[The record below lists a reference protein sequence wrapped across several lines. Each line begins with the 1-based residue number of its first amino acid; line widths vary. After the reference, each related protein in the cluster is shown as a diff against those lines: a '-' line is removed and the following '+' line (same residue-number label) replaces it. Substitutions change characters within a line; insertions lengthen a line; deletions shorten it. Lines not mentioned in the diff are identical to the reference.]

1 MSLIIDGYNLLHASG
16 ILPKGLGP
24 GGLERARQ
32 ALLNFLVASL
42 DAQVR
47 KRTVVVFD
55 ASDAPA
61 GLPRTV
67 DHEGLCVR
75 FASDHEDADSLIEEL
90 ILGDSAPRRLTVV
103 SSDHRLQRAARRR
116 RARAV
121 DSRTWYDEIVRE
133 RSLRRAAEDR
143 PPTKP
148 TSPPSADEVEFW
160 LRQFEEDDQP
170 GQSKLNDPFPPGY
183 GEDLLEE

>member
-1 MSLIIDGYNLLHASG
+1 MQDE
-16 ILPKGLGP
+16 LGP
-24 GGLERARQ
+24 EGQ
-32 ALLNFLVASL
+32 ALGALEPGRESSRLPDRRV
-42 DAQVR
+42 DAR

-90 ILGDSAPRRLTVV
+90 IIGDSAPRRLTVV

-121 DSRTWYDEIVRE
+121 DSQAWYETIVRE
-133 RSLRRAAEDR
+133 RSKRRHTRDR
-143 PPTKP
+143 TGAKP
-148 TSPPSADEVEFW
+148 SGPPSADEVDFW
-160 LRQFEEDDQP
+160 LRQFEQHKPPAKSETH
-170 GQSKLNDPFPPGY
+170 DPFPPGY
-183 GEDLLEE
+183 GEDVLEEEE